1 MPTLAI
7 PAVSALT
14 GGVLIVLQMFL
25 LLTVVLSRRSKQ
37 QSLGD
42 GGNADMLR
50 SIRRHG
56 NLAENAAIFVVCAA
70 LLEMLGGSRLTVEIL
85 CAAFVLGRL
94 SHAIGLSFGRT
105 VNIFRFLGTVTTV
118 IVGIAVGVKLIQIA
132 LPLVNLSELIHRL

>member
-1 MPTLAI
+1 MPTLTV

-14 GGVLIVLQMFL
+14 AGVLIILQMFL
-25 LLTVVLSRRSKQ
+25 LLTVVFARRGNQ

-56 NLAENAAIFVVCAA
+56 NLAENAAIFVICAA
-70 LLEMLGGSRLTVEIL
+70 LLEMLGENRMTVEIL

-94 SHAIGLSFGRT
+94 SHAIGLSFGRS
-105 VNIFRFLGTVTTV
+105 VNIFRFLGATTTV
-118 IVGIAVGVKLIQIA
+118 IVGIAVGVQLIRIA
-132 LPLVNLSELIHRL
+132 WPLVNLSELIHKL

>member
-14 GGVLIVLQMFL
+14 AGILIVMQMLL
-25 LLTVVLSRRSKQ
+25 LLTVVLSRRSNR

-42 GGNADMLR
+42 GGNANMLR
-50 SIRRHG
+50 AIRRHG

-70 LLEMLGGSRLTVEIL
+70 LFEMLGGSRGIVEIL

-105 VNIFRFLGTVTTV
+105 VNIFRFVGATTTV
-118 IVGIAVGVKLIQIA
+118 IVGIALGVKLIQIA
-132 LPLVNLSELIHRL
+132 WPLVNPMALLH

>member
-1 MPTLAI
+1 VPTLAL

-14 GGVLIVLQMFL
+14 AGILIVLQMLL
-25 LLTVVLSRRSKQ
+25 LLTVVLARRSNQ

-42 GGNADMLR
+42 GGNANMLR

-70 LLEMLGGSRLTVEIL
+70 LLEMLGESRLTMEIL
-85 CAAFVLGRL
+85 CGAFVLARL

-105 VNIFRFLGTVTTV
+105 VNIFRFVGTTVTV
-118 IVGIAVGVKLIQIA
+118 AVSIWAGVLLIQIA
-132 LPLVNLSELIHRL
+132 LPLVSPGGLLHRL

>member
-1 MPTLAI
+1 MPTLAL

-14 GGVLIVLQMFL
+14 AGILIVLQMLL
-25 LLTVVLSRRSKQ
+25 LLTVVLARRSNQ

-42 GGNADMLR
+42 GGNANMLR

-70 LLEMLGGSRLTVEIL
+70 LLEMLGESRLTMEIL
-85 CAAFVLGRL
+85 CGAFVLARL

-105 VNIFRFLGTVTTV
+105 VNIFRFVGTTVTV
-118 IVGIAVGVKLIQIA
+118 AVSIWAGVLLIQIA
-132 LPLVNLSELIHRL
+132 LPLVSPGGLLHRL